1 MIKYVVSALIM
12 GTLFGYLNNN
22 FLHTVP
28 NGLIADQLFMATLI
42 VMLFFFGF
50 MFGLDKDSIQ
60 KMRKTGVRILIFP
73 VLVVAGSI
81 LGGLV
86 AGIILEINTAGSTA
100 IASGIGWYTLA
111 GPVMKDMLGAQW
123 GTLAFTANF
132 FRELITITTIPLL
145 VKLDKYA
152 PIASGGGTTMDTTLP
167 LIVRYCGKDTLITA
181 FSNGLILSLIA
192 PFTIVALASMVQ

>member
-1 MIKYVVSALIM
+1 MIKYIVSALILGM
-12 GTLFGYLNNN
+12 FFGYLNNN
-22 FLHTVP
+22 FLHAVP

-42 VMLFFFGF
+42 IMLFFFGF

-60 KMRKTGVRILIFP
+60 KMRKTGARILIFP
-73 VLVVAGSI
+73 ILVALGSI
-81 LGGLV
+81 LGGFV
-86 AGIILEINTAGSTA
+86 AGFILQINLAGATA
-100 IASGIGWYTLA
+100 IGSGIGWYTLA

-167 LIVRYCGKDTLITA
+167 LIVRYCGKNTLITA
-181 FSNGLILSLIA
+181 FSNGVVLSLIA
-192 PFTIVALASMVQ
+192 PLTIVAFASIV

>member
-1 MIKYVVSALIM
+1 
-12 GTLFGYLNNN
+12 
-22 FLHTVP
+22 
-28 NGLIADQLFMATLI
+28 
-42 VMLFFFGF
+42 MLFVFGF
-50 MFGLDKDSIQ
+50 SFGLDKDALQ
-60 KMRKTGVRILIFP
+60 KMRKTGAKILVFP
-73 VLVVAGSI
+73 ILVALGSL

-86 AGIILEINTAGSTA
+86 AGLVLSLSLTGTMAVS
-100 IASGIGWYTLA
+100 SGIGWYTLA

-132 FRELITITTIPLL
+132 FRELLTIITIPVM

-181 FSNGLILSLIA
+181 FSNGLVLSLIA
-192 PFTIVALASMVQ
+192 PFAIVALASVA